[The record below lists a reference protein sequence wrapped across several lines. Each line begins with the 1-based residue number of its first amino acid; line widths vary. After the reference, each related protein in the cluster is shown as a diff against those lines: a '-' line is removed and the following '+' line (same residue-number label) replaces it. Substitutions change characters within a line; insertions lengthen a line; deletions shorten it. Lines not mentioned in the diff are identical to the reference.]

1 MKAMLAF
8 LKSISLKKM
17 RVSYNDTDKA
27 FNKVRNELFKLGFF
41 SDVLDEVECE
51 YQQTALGAFININYI
66 KLAKF
71 PGSVCVSGYFD
82 NENKIFIPGFVI
94 GRDCSTL
101 DTIRHEF
108 GHALA
113 IKNKPLFNSNKF
125 IKAFGG
131 RYGEKAPYQNKNW
144 EEYCVSAYAAT
155 STQEDFAETFML
167 FLKQKGKMKKK
178 QAQNKYIKAKWKFI
192 ESIKILSNSK

>member
-1 MKAMLAF
+1 MKVMLPF
-8 LKSISLKKM
+8 FKSISLKKI
-17 RVSYNDTDKA
+17 RVSYNDTNKA

-51 YQQTALGAFININYI
+51 YQQTPLGAFINT
-66 KLAKF
+66 
-71 PGSVCVSGYFD
+71 GSVCASGYFD
-82 NENKIFIPGFVI
+82 NENKIFIPGFII
-94 GRDCSTL
+94 GRDCSIL

-113 IKNKPLFNSNKF
+113 FKNKPLFNSNKF

-131 RYGEKAPYQNKNW
+131 RYGEEAPYQNKNW